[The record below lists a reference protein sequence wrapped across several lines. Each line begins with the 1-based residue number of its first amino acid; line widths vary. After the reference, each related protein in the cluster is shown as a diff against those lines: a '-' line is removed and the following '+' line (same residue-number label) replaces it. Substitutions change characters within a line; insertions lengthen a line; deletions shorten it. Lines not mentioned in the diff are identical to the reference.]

1 MFSRLFRQVGEL
13 VGAPGRAEA
22 LPAIP
27 LARNSTETVLEDMG
41 RRNDARIP
49 GYEKH
54 TSGWYVG
61 PGHTLLGNDPRLR
74 NGGDWFR
81 DSYGDRFDLDRRLTA
96 AMPWIVLAEG
106 DSNKAVNAKVQL
118 ANVRFFFLRGSTREW
133 ISAGTSRG
141 VGGDFFFKPELAR
154 STGFRDLS
162 AQCDG
167 STLVGLPRSDNQLFH
182 GWWTKGRVDI
192 PVPLDDIRAV
202 YVSMQGRLVLADEK
216 AADDLD
222 KARIMMQIGADYYQ
236 SRDIGWKGVPVPAIV
251 LSRFKYV
258 TREWQPINALTFNDV
273 GRTDPPGDRGISR
286 EEFLR
291 NPPPLD

>member
-1 MFSRLFRQVGEL
+1 MPKPPVSPPRRLAVHAGWLAGACLLACAGSVLAAPPGRDCADDGMFSRLFRQVGEL

-118 ANVRFFFLRGSTREW
+118 ANVRFFFLRGS
-133 ISAGTSRG
+133 
-141 VGGDFFFKPELAR
+141 
-154 STGFRDLS
+154 
-162 AQCDG
+162 
-167 STLVGLPRSDNQLFH
+167 
-182 GWWTKGRVDI
+182 
-192 PVPLDDIRAV
+192 
-202 YVSMQGRLVLADEK
+202 
-216 AADDLD
+216 
-222 KARIMMQIGADYYQ
+222 
-236 SRDIGWKGVPVPAIV
+236 
-251 LSRFKYV
+251 
-258 TREWQPINALTFNDV
+258 
-273 GRTDPPGDRGISR
+273 
-286 EEFLR
+286 
-291 NPPPLD
+291 